1 MIRVTV
7 TIGAPREV
15 VWAFIRDIA
24 THTSWMVD
32 AVAIRFTS
40 TTHEGAGTTFDCDT
54 RVGPIRLTDKMRVTE
69 WIEPAVMGIV
79 HVGLVTG
86 TGRFTLETDERN
98 DTRFTWEEVLRF
110 PWFMGG
116 AIGVRL
122 GTPVLSRI
130 WRRNLR
136 ALKEQIESRGQ
147 VIA

>member
-7 TIGAPREV
+7 TIGAPRDV
-15 VWAFIRDIA
+15 VWAFIRDIT

-40 TTHEGAGTTFDCDT
+40 TTHEGVGTTFDCDT

-69 WIEPAVMGIV
+69 WVEPTVMGIV

-86 TGRFTLETDERN
+86 TGRFTLETDERH

-116 AIGVRL
+116 PIGARL
-122 GTPVLSRI
+122 GAPVLRHI

-136 ALKEQIESRGQ
+136 TLKGQIESRR
-147 VIA
+147 